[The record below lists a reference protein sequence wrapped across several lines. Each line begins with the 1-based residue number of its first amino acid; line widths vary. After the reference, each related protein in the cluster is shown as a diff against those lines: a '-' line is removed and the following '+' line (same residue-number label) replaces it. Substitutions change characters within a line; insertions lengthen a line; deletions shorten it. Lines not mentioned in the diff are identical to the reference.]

1 MSLVETNV
9 KREEEEPKYIYCQSC
24 LKISPLTSESIIINY
39 NFHTDLYFGVCL
51 NIACKKKNII

>member
-1 MSLVETNV
+1 MSSVE
-9 KREEEEPKYIYCQSC
+9 KKEEEISYIFCQNC
-24 LKISPLTSESIIINY
+24 LKCMPLTSESNIIHY